1 MPNGSA
7 AAAAAAAAATTSE
20 APETSGKALN
30 SSAVANSDVKDTAAD
45 SVMADVSQTVPAD
58 NDQISTEAPASRKS
72 ETDAAASPVDKNQQL
87 TEDADQADATISMD
101 VDADKATPEPEAP
114 SAAAQEAAEAAAD
127 EIMEAAAE
135 DESTQHPANQQGSED
150 IAHSQEEGQEAAP
163 PTTDPEKEDEV
174 LAKQS
179 KEQEEAEPLALADP
193 REAAREQAETEMADG
208 KLSMADVDVRIDELK
223 DELAASAK
231 KPDPQTDVESKAK
244 ADTKVKAETK
254 AKAESK
260 AKAETKVK
268 AETRAKA
275 ETKAEPDQQAGE
287 AEAEEQAEKPE
298 PEKQAVKAEPAQK
311 AEAAH
316 KAEPNAENA
325 LKERSPA
332 GPVSSAQGSAERDSR
347 GVKRPAP
354 AIPRGAKQARTNQ
367 AAGLRLGLLAL
378 LLSDTTD
385 TFAFSGSGGFLAT
398 IEFSGTIG
406 VYCCHSEQQL
416 FVMPSECHIL
426 LGSHIDHS
434 FSVLKLVRQMQ
445 LALHHPDKAEPH
457 MSGSSQMS
465 LYYTNISALLLV
477 GRLLG
482 TIRQQGTVK
491 RTVIR
496 GRVGARPAGMR
507 LPPPM
512 ATQDTA
518 PAKAPATSAGAQDKD
533 DAKDKSET
541 TAKEDDKVCA
551 SIASPQCR
559 NFLLSPCVS
568 Q

>member
-1 MPNGSA
+1 MPNGS
-7 AAAAAAAAATTSE
+7 AAAAAAAATTSE

-58 NDQISTEAPASRKS
+58 NDQISTEAPASRKP

-193 REAAREQAETEMADG
+193 REAAREQAEAEMADG

-254 AKAESK
+254 AKAE
-260 AKAETKVK
+260 TKVK

-298 PEKQAVKAEPAQK
+298 PEKQAGKAEPAQK

-354 AIPRGAKQARTNQ
+354 AIFRGAKQARTNQ

-406 VYCCHSEQQL
+406 VSGTADECACRHSEQQL
-416 FVMPSECHIL
+416 FVMPSECHILL

-445 LALHHPDKAEPH
+445 LALHHPDKAESH

-465 LYYTNISALLLV
+465 LYYTNTSALLLV

-496 GRVGARPAGMR
+496 GRVGARPASMR

-533 DAKDKSET
+533 DAKDKSEP